1 MGAMGRRAVLVVVL
15 AFALA
20 ACAKQRVVT
29 QPDLPPLAPPP
40 PPARVVAPPD
50 TEEPPPETSPEPD
63 RKPARRVAPKND
75 NTQNPPRVEPPKRDT
90 PPKPDTPMP
99 PVDPVPPTT
108 LQTAKPATQAEME
121 RQSRSLLAQ
130 AAHDLGRVH
139 YGGLNVDGK
148 SQYDTAKRFIE
159 QAQQSLKEQ
168 NFVLAR
174 ALADKAATIA
184 GVLVGR

>member
-1 MGAMGRRAVLVVVL
+1 MGRRAVLVVVL

-50 TEEPPPETSPEPD
+50 TEEPPPATAPEPD

-75 NTQNPPRVEPPKRDT
+75 NTQNPPKVEPPKRDT
-90 PPKPDTPMP
+90 PKPDTPVP
-99 PVDPVPPTT
+99 QVDPVPPTT

-130 AAHDLGRVH
+130 AAHDLGRVN